1 MGFQLEND
9 WIRQDGAPPFIAF
22 AERFGPNLRCTRP
35 QLVELLYSGLG
46 SVDLRFGNSVD
57 ALEQKEN
64 EIEAAF
70 DDGSRGIFDLVE
82 GTDGLHSRVGAF
94 CLANSPIFTRIGA
107 WRRHF
112 DYRQWLI
119 CSYFVASIRRF
130 KHL

>member
-9 WIRQDGAPPFIAF
+9 WIRQDGAPAFIAF

-35 QLVELLYSGLG
+35 QLVKLLYSGLG

-57 ALEQKEN
+57 ALELKEN

-82 GTDGLHSRVGAF
+82 GQSTISRE
-94 CLANSPIFTRIGA
+94 SEKT
-107 WRRHF
+107 
-112 DYRQWLI
+112 
-119 CSYFVASIRRF
+119 
-130 KHL
+130 